1 MLHGAQVSVCK
12 TEASKAEIWAG
23 RQQGHREGVRHRDPE
38 QNTNVAL
45 HRTIIEDRKRSHKKR
60 KLQNN

>member
-1 MLHGAQVSVCK
+1 MEPKCHCAKPKPAKQKYELGELEGARHG
-12 TEASKAEIWAG
+12 
-23 RQQGHREGVRHRDPE
+23 DPE